1 MKKILMKNLLSV
13 LMTLMAL
20 GLLVSCGSSD
30 GDSGSSGGTT
40 GTLSMSLT
48 DAATDGYKAVYVT
61 IDRIDVHSG
70 EEGSDSG
77 NWTTVAQPGE
87 TYNLLTLVN
96 GVFAELGQE
105 LLETGTYGQL
115 RLIIGATAEDEVNIL
130 GNQHPHAN
138 YVINME
144 DEAHQ
149 LKVPSGPQT
158 GIKLTH
164 GFEIFPGQ
172 MTELIL
178 DFDASRSVVKRGQN
192 KNNKE
197 YKYLLKPTIKVLDF
211 VNTADISGTVTKDN
225 TDLNNRA
232 YVTAQTTDSAADQIE
247 DEVTIEAGTVTTN
260 AGEYALAL
268 DPGTYNV
275 IVTASRYE
283 AACKAVSIVE
293 AETVTTV
300 DFSLTPLTTTTGTI
314 TGTISIPAVEEG
326 EEDPYAVLSVRQ
338 DLACGETTET
348 VIVKTDQ
355 IAAGG
360 TYEFTL
366 PTGNYTIVATSDGY
380 ETNSEAVTV
389 DSEGN
394 IPEDPLNFDFTTP

>member
-1 MKKILMKNLLSV
+1 MNKILMKNLLSV

-70 EEGSDSG
+70 EERSDSG

-115 RLIIGATAEDEVNIL
+115 RLIIGSTAEDEVNIL

-178 DFDASRSVVKRGQN
+178 DFDASRSVVKAG
-192 KNNKE
+192 KSGL
-197 YKYLLKPTIKVLDF
+197 YLLKPTIKVLDF

-225 TDLNNRA
+225 TDPTIPVPGA
-232 YVTAQTTDSAADQIE
+232 YVTAQTTDSTADQIE
-247 DEVTIEAGTVTTN
+247 DEVTIEAGTVTTD

-275 IVTASRYE
+275 VVTASGYE
-283 AACKAVSIVE
+283 AACKPVSIVE

-366 PTGNYTIVATSDGY
+366 PTGNHTIVATSDGY
-380 ETNSEAVTV
+380 ETKSEAVTV